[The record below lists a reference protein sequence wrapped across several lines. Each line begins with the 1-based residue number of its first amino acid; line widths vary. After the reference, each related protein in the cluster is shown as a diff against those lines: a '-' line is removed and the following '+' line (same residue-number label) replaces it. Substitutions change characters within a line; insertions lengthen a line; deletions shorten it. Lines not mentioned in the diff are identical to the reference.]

1 MDEEEKD
8 RLEDVISRYNQD
20 VQMPPYDTNSRRG
33 DTREYE
39 EYVEEEDTSQQKTSY
54 EKLCL
59 RSASVL
65 PVAADD
71 STRERL
77 SGPLKLLDWDI
88 TPGMVVSGA
97 SAVGIGLFAVWISLF
112 GINFALRTPLSDGGY
127 SYPVPLSIV
136 AIFVFVPFVAG
147 IYTYLKPVY
156 DAKEKVVESSQEMIL
171 SILYMVIYMESSPNL
186 EGAVRF
192 AALNLE
198 GPIAKDLRGV
208 LWNVEVRNFDTVE
221 ESLAHYSQIWKD
233 YNDDYL
239 ESLQLIQTAVQEPN
253 PERRDQ
259 LLDDAIDRILEGTE
273 ERMNSYAKGLKT
285 PVAILN
291 AFGALLPIL
300 GMIMLPLVSAFIDAI
315 GFPHLFTIFNV
326 ILPAALYWFMR
337 QILSSRPPTVSVS
350 ASDAETLP
358 PRGRLTVSV
367 FGAEMQLPSWV
378 PGLAVFLLVSAYGFW
393 GFITFP
399 ETLPLSPS
407 KIQSLESSGA
417 APQLFFSDGS
427 ASQVSMIMRGVSII
441 AGTGLGIGVSKYL
454 GNQERKEAEQELE
467 KIQDQFPTALFEL
480 GNEISGGTPVEI
492 ALKRAAKS
500 AEDLEISGLF
510 RKSSQNIEQLGM
522 TFRES
527 LFDDS
532 YGAVRQYPT
541 KTVRAVMKA
550 MTASAE
556 KGTSMTATAAI
567 TISRYMDKLS
577 RTQRKLE
584 DLLESST
591 STIQLL
597 AYLLGP
603 VISGVAV
610 GMSQVIIA
618 SISNLTRRFT
628 ELESQ
633 GPASTGV
640 PDLPFDSASVVS
652 PEAVQ
657 MVVGIY
663 LIQLLY
669 ILGNFYMKITH
680 GKNQTYRQL
689 FTGKVMVS
697 GMIFYT
703 MTTLLISLVFTGIL
717 SSAGAAG

>member
-1 MDEEEKD
+1 LDEEEKD

-20 VQMPPYDTNSRRG
+20 VQMPPYDTDSRRG

-39 EYVEEEDTSQQKTSY
+39 EYVEEEETSRQKTSF

-65 PVAADD
+65 PVAADE

-77 SGPLKLLDWDI
+77 SDPLKLLNWDI

-97 SAVGIGLFAVWISLF
+97 TAVGAGLFVAWALLFAVNF
-112 GINFALRTPLSDGGY
+112 GLGNPVPVSIMAIFAL
-127 SYPVPLSIV
+127 
-136 AIFVFVPFVAG
+136 VPFVAG

-156 DAKEKVVESSQEMIL
+156 DAREKVVESSQEIIL
-171 SILYMVIYMESSPNL
+171 SVLYMVIYMESSPNL

-192 AALNLE
+192 AALNLD

-221 ESLAHYSQIWKD
+221 QSLAHYSRIWKD

-239 ESLQLIQTAVQEPN
+239 ESLQLIQTAVQESN

-273 ERMNSYAKGLKT
+273 ERMNGYAKGLKT

-300 GMIMLPLVSAFIDAI
+300 GMIMLPLISSFIDAI
-315 GFPHLFTIFNV
+315 GIAHLFAIFN
-326 ILPAALYWFMR
+326 IALPVALYWFMR
-337 QILSSRPPTVSVS
+337 QILSSRPPTISVS

-358 PRGRLTVSV
+358 SRGKFKFSV
-367 FGAEMQLPSWV
+367 AGMAMQIPSWV
-378 PGLAVFLLVSAYGFW
+378 LGFAVFLLVSAYGFW
-393 GFITFP
+393 GFAAFP
-399 ETLPLSPS
+399 ETLPLTPDT
-407 KIQSLESSGA
+407 IQSLEGSGA

-427 ASQVSMIMRGVSII
+427 PNQFTMLMRGVSIV
-441 AGTGLGIGVSKYL
+441 AGTGLGIGISKYL

-467 KIQDQFPTALFEL
+467 KIQDQFPAALFEL

-500 AEDLEISGLF
+500 SEGMEISGLF

-522 TFRES
+522 TFQES

-567 TISRYMDKLS
+567 TISRYMDRLS

-584 DLLESST
+584 NLLEEST

-597 AYLLGP
+597 AYLLAP

-610 GMSQVIIA
+610 GMSQVIIGA
-618 SISNLTRRFT
+618 ISNLTRRFGA
-628 ELESQ
+628 LET
-633 GPASTGV
+633 GNAAASPVST
-640 PDLPFDSASVVS
+640 LPFSSGTAIS
-652 PEAVQ
+652 PEFVQ
-657 MVVGIY
+657 LVVGIY
-663 LIQLLY
+663 LIQLLF

-680 GKNQTYRQL
+680 GQNQTYRQL
-689 FTGKVMVS
+689 FTGKVMMA
-697 GMIFYT
+697 GMVFYT
-703 MTTLLISLVFTGIL
+703 ITLAIITLTFTSILTGITT
-717 SSAGAAG
+717 A